1 MVRTVY
7 PISLLER
14 GRILGNTITNK
25 DKIFKT
31 AISLFPVKGFRGTS
45 IRDIAN
51 EMNISISNI
60 YHHFG
65 NKEGLLIAI
74 LEHSSERLIKALK
87 HVADMELPPKEKLKK
102 LVEAH
107 LRLSGT
113 YTDETKIFFLDEEHL
128 SEEGDKINRNIQRQ
142 IFGFY
147 NNVLQELDDEG
158 LIQCRSIK
166 VLSFN
171 IFGVI
176 NWQLR
181 WYRKNGPLSFEEIK
195 EEVVSFIMKGVFGTT
210 EQTDE

>member
-1 MVRTVY
+1 
-7 PISLLER
+7 
-14 GRILGNTITNK
+14 LGNIKTNK

-31 AISLFPVKGFRGTS
+31 AISLFSVKGFRGTS

-51 EMNISISNI
+51 EMHISISNI

-65 NKEGLLIAI
+65 NKEGLLVAI
-74 LEHSSERLIKALK
+74 LEHSSERLLKALK
-87 HVADMELPPKEKLKK
+87 HVSDLELSPKDKLKK

-107 LRLSGT
+107 LRLSWT

-147 NNVLQELDDEG
+147 QNVLQELDDEG

-166 VLSFN
+166 VLAFN

-181 WYRKNGPLSFEEIK
+181 WYRPDGPLSLDEILD
-195 EEVVSFIMKGVFGTT
+195 EIVSFIMNGVFGNKKA
-210 EQTDE
+210 D